1 MMCTCR
7 VPARCPVCNTPVPVP
22 LTNLESS
29 SGAAVL
35 VDRFARRETAA
46 NREAL
51 KRLIQGSASCPA
63 CGNTVLHDHSRSC
76 FSQALAA
83 AGVPLHERE
92 SILSKITFP
101 EG

>member
-1 MMCTCR
+1 VT
-7 VPARCPVCNTPVPVP
+7 VP
-22 LTNLESS
+22 LNRLEGSG
-29 SGAAVL
+29 GAALL
-35 VDRFARRETAA
+35 VDRFSRRETAA

-51 KRLIQGSASCPA
+51 RRLIQGTATCGSC
-63 CGNTVLHDHSRSC
+63 GSTVLHDHSRSC
-76 FSQALAA
+76 FSQALTA